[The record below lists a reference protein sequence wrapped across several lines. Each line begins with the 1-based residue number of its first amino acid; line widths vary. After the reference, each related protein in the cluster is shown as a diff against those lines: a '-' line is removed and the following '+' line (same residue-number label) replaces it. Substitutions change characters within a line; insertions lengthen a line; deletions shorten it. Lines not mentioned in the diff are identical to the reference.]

1 MEGNFPRASGRIRG
15 LARTPAAAWATPL
28 ASRTTKR
35 RHPTIGLLVPAAIV
49 ALAATR
55 AGDVDAQL
63 PVHATADASRE
74 WSGWYAGGHVGYRPG
89 SATVTL
95 SDSRPMWSS
104 HGFGSLDAGAF
115 LGYNRVLSSR
125 LLLGTEADVSF
136 PHFFEDG
143 TVASGTAA
151 HGSTVTEKLDFV
163 STLRGRFGY
172 VSDRWL
178 FYGTGGFAPSQMRFI
193 EAPVSSS
200 HPDTRRAAAHGLGM
214 SGQVQSWRS
223 HRAGL
228 RVSSISST
236 DLDNEAS
243 SSRPGPAS
251 SQD

>member
-104 HGFGSLDAGAF
+104 NGFGSLEGGLHSDSITFCRRG
-115 LGYNRVLSSR
+115 SSR
-125 LLLGTEADVSF
+125 HRGRRLVPSF
-136 PHFFEDG
+136 LRGWNGRSATGP
-143 TVASGTAA
+143 TAASSPKRSTLSRRCAAASGMSRIAGCSTEPS
-151 HGSTVTEKLDFV
+151 GS
-163 STLRGRFGY
+163 
-172 VSDRWL
+172 
-178 FYGTGGFAPSQMRFI
+178 
-193 EAPVSSS
+193 
-200 HPDTRRAAAHGLGM
+200 RRRRCAL
-214 SGQVQSWRS
+214 
-223 HRAGL
+223 
-228 RVSSISST
+228 
-236 DLDNEAS
+236 
-243 SSRPGPAS
+243 
-251 SQD
+251 